1 MPKSK
6 SPRKKTSPGVYR
18 KPSKNSI
25 MKDLHEL
32 DKACEEMLASTAQ
45 FAPYLV
51 NRELVEA
58 GDVEKIE
65 NNAKILTR
73 DTIQLKTELSEIRRE
88 IPKKL
93 NPEKP
98 DDVMKGLSL
107 GEKYNTW
114 QENYQRAVLPTV
126 QRLGDLF
133 QDAAEQLKAKQKDP
147 DHE

>member
-107 GEKYNTW
+107 GRSTTPGRRITSGRSCRPSNVWVTCFRTRP
-114 QENYQRAVLPTV
+114 NN
-126 QRLGDLF
+126 
-133 QDAAEQLKAKQKDP
+133 
-147 DHE
+147 